1 LNFEKISDEIL
12 TIDDAMRYVRFINE
26 NGKLI
31 FDKVKKDKTLLQ
43 DQEGLG
49 KFSVELPIMKKVQTM
64 FDGSLGK
71 ARFMYITRDNVH
83 QFIYYID
90 SVIIYITCERNTDR
104 YKILEIL
111 NKIDSILY
119 NHSFT

>member
-1 LNFEKISDEIL
+1 MNFEKISDEIL
-12 TIDDAMRYVRFINE
+12 TIDDAMRYVRFVNE
-26 NGKLI
+26 KGGLI
-31 FDKVKKDKTLLQ
+31 FDKVKEGKILLQ

-49 KFSVELPIMKKVQTM
+49 KFSVDLPIMKKVQTM
-64 FDGSLGK
+64 FDDSLGK
-71 ARFMYITRDNVH
+71 ARFMYIIRDNVH
-83 QFIYYID
+83 QLIYYID

>member
-1 LNFEKISDEIL
+1 MNFEKISDEIL

-43 DQEGLG
+43 NQEGLG